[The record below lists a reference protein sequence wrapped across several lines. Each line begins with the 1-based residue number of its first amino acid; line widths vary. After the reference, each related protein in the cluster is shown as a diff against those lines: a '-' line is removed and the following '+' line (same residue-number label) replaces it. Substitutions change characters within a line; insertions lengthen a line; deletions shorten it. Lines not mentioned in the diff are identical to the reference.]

1 MTAQD
6 LKNSILQLAI
16 QGKLVTQNPSDE
28 PAAELLKRIKRFR
41 EVAINN
47 GTLSVDKK
55 HTATPIAEDD
65 ILYDLPTSW
74 EWVRFADIVT
84 FNSGKTPARQD
95 KCL

>member
-47 GTLSVDKK
+47 GTLSQFPSLKSINISSFAQPFIDS
-55 HTATPIAEDD
+55 IAAFSVGV
-65 ILYDLPTSW
+65 P
-74 EWVRFADIVT
+74 
-84 FNSGKTPARQD
+84 G
-95 KCL
+95 